1 MHRVIKFSQKA
12 WLKQF
17 NDMNTEKRE
26 IAKTDFEKHFF
37 KVMNNAVFGKNYGK
51 GKKIIKLD
59 ELRGIKLLT
68 FEARRNYLV

>member
-37 KVMNNAVFGKNYGK
+37 KVMNNAVFGKNYKK